1 MTELYYSVMQ
11 HQDIY
16 VFPVHAAH
24 IVLSYEQGKTSS
36 MAHGCLHS
44 RMLKHLCTFGQLIRT
59 PFFDSVTSSLRKHKM
74 VFRFIRRRFFSN
86 KKWVL
91 LLVVYLVG
99 IYYLANMLTRVVDKY
114 DTIKQGG
121 EKGKLI
127 VKLSVQMVKM

>member
-1 MTELYYSVMQ
+1 MFFAFMPPILCCHMNRARPSAWHMGALCTHTHNS
-11 HQDIY
+11 
-16 VFPVHAAH
+16 
-24 IVLSYEQGKTSS
+24 
-36 MAHGCLHS
+36 S
-44 RMLKHLCTFGQLIRT
+44 RMLKHLCTFHRLIRT
-59 PFFDSVTSSLRKHKM
+59 PFFDSVTSSLRKHNIIM

-121 EKGKLI
+121 EKGEVAYGVCRLVWKW
-127 VKLSVQMVKM
+127 